1 LIGRL
6 KRRAAYRRQYGAD
19 FISLMPIN
27 LYGPGDNYH
36 PEHSHVPAGLIALLM
51 ISPMPAVSSSN
62 TTLRVPNFSTS
73 VPGRTL
79 PIAEFAQLSNV
90 VGYQGRFV
98 FDTS

>member
-1 LIGRL
+1 
-6 KRRAAYRRQYGAD
+6 
-19 FISLMPIN
+19 MPIN

-51 ISPMPAVSSSN
+51 ISPMPAFSSSN